1 MATESQGGLSDHL
14 RGVTVTTLAC
24 LAGVVAALLSARV
37 VGTGVADAAS
47 RQSLLI
53 VGGLIAAQL
62 PILRVIGIDVSEFG
76 AKDYLYVAFMTVTL
90 WFVTFGI
97 ILTEGVS
104 I

>member
-1 MATESQGGLSDHL
+1 MATESQDGLSDHL

-24 LAGVVAALLSARV
+24 LAGVIA
-37 VGTGVADAAS
+37 
-47 RQSLLI
+47 LI
-53 VGGLIAAQL
+53 VGALTAAQF

-76 AKDYLYVAFMTVTL
+76 AKDYLYVVFMTFTL